1 MQSFGILK
9 HDGQTT
15 IKRMCGCN
23 FGEQFTQRR
32 QDKGKRSAQFMG
44 CHREESLTLLAKF
57 HFLVTFHIDRKQF
70 VFQTQFVLYPLL
82 LQPHTMQVNQ
92 HDTDQPSRY
101 KQTEPESFTP
111 VRSNHHLQGTDIPFT
126 LVLENGLHLKGI
138 GTGRQTV
145 VRDFFSFIGHNPFL
159 LIRIQAEKVFLEF
172 GQIEQVSKQQGET
185 AVLMRQVQFRGIKER
200 LGQHHLPVDLLP
212 NLYGGMV
219 HFQVGKN
226 HPSLFL
232 RIIKAKVGRTEIGQH
247 AVVSPE
253 KEVLA
258 KKDRAVASRNII
270 VIE

>member
-1 MQSFGILK
+1 
-9 HDGQTT
+9 
-15 IKRMCGCN
+15 MCGCN

-57 HFLVTFHIDRKQF
+57 HFLVSLHIDRKQF
-70 VFQTQFVLYPLL
+70 MLQAQFILYPLL

-92 HDTDQPSRY
+92 HDTNQPSCH

-126 LVLENGLHLKGI
+126 LVLENGLHLKSI

-145 VRDFFSFIGHNPFL
+145 VRDFFSFIGHNPIL

-172 GQIEQVSKQQGET
+172 GQIEQIGKQQRET
-185 AVLMRQVQFRGIKER
+185 AVFMRQVQFGSIKQR
-200 LGQHHLPVDLLP
+200 LVQHHLPVDLLP
-212 NLYGGMV
+212 DLYGGVV

-253 KEVLA
+253 KKVLA
-258 KKDRAVASRNII
+258 EKNGAVATRNII

>member
-1 MQSFGILK
+1 MQSFGILE

-92 HDTDQPSRY
+92 HDTDQTSRH
-101 KQTEPESFTP
+101 KQTEPEGFAP
-111 VRSNHHLQGTDIPFT
+111 VRSNHHFQATDIPFT

-145 VRDFFSFIGHNPFL
+145 VRNFFSFIGHNPIL

-172 GQIEQVSKQQGET
+172 GQIEQIGKQQRET
-185 AVLMRQVQFRGIKER
+185 AVFMRQVQFGGIKER
-200 LGQHHLPVDLLP
+200 LRQHHLPVDLLP
-212 NLYGGMV
+212 DLHGGVV

-232 RIIKAKVGRTEIGQH
+232 RIIKAKVGRAKIGQH
-247 AVVSPE
+247 AMVSPE

-258 KKDRAVASRNII
+258 EKYRAVASRNII

>member
-1 MQSFGILK
+1 
-9 HDGQTT
+9 
-15 IKRMCGCN
+15 
-23 FGEQFTQRR
+23 
-32 QDKGKRSAQFMG
+32 MG

-57 HFLVTFHIDRKQF
+57 HFLVTLHIDRKQF
-70 VFQTQFVLYPLL
+70 MFQTQFVLYPLL
-82 LQPHTMQVNQ
+82 LQSHAMQVNQ
-92 HDTDQPSRY
+92 HDTNQPSRH
-101 KQTEPESFTP
+101 KQTEPKSFTP

-126 LVLENGLHLKGI
+126 LVLENGLHLESI

-172 GQIEQVSKQQGET
+172 GQIEQIGKQQGET

-212 NLYGGMV
+212 DLYGGVV

-253 KEVLA
+253 KKVLA
-258 KKDRAVASRNII
+258 EKDGAVATRNII

>member
-1 MQSFGILK
+1 MQSFGILE
-9 HDGQTT
+9 HDRQTT

-32 QDKGKRSAQFMG
+32 QNKGKRSTQFMG

-70 VFQTQFVLYPLL
+70 MLQTQFVLYPLL

-92 HDTDQPSRY
+92 HDTDQTSCH
-101 KQTEPESFTP
+101 KQAEPESFTP

-126 LVLENGLHLKGI
+126 LVLENGLHLESI

-172 GQIEQVSKQQGET
+172 GQIEQIGKQQGET
-185 AVLMRQVQFRGIKER
+185 AVLMCQVQFGSIKQR
-200 LGQHHLPVDLLP
+200 LVQHHLPVDLLP
-212 NLYGGMV
+212 DLYGGVV

-232 RIIKAKVGRTEIGQH
+232 RIIKTKVGRTEIGQH

-253 KEVLA
+253 KKVLA
-258 KKDRAVASRNII
+258 EKDGTVATRNII